1 MVFPSI
7 FVLTFPSPFLSVSL
21 LPSISSVS
29 LFVLLVFCCFPPC
42 SHGLFI
48 IISEDLELGM
58 KESTQH
64 FSFWVGLGWVIS
76 LNTFSSS
83 IYLPEKFTIFSFLQ
97 PNRISSCRCTTFSLF
112 ICQLK
117 DIQGVPVFEL
127 FWIER
132 QWTWPSECVWGMMLN
147 LFGRCQGVVYLA
159 WINLY
164 HLENFPQL
172 SRVVPICS
180 TYRARVPLSCPCRK
194 DNEYGLSIP

>member
-1 MVFPSI
+1 
-7 FVLTFPSPFLSVSL
+7 
-21 LPSISSVS
+21 
-29 LFVLLVFCCFPPC
+29 
-42 SHGLFI
+42 
-48 IISEDLELGM
+48 M

-117 DIQGVPVFEL
+117 DIQGVPGFEL
-127 FWIER
+127 LWRER
-132 QWTWPSECVWGMMLN
+132 QWTWLSECVWGMMLN
-147 LFGRCQGVVYLA
+147 LLGRCQGVVCLA

-164 HLENFPQL
+164 HLENFPQCFL
-172 SRVVPICS
+172 EWYQFVVLTEREFPFPAPAGKIMNMFWVFLNIFISSSENPLFRPIAYCLIGPYPFIDLFYDFF
-180 TYRARVPLSCPCRK
+180 TDFVY
-194 DNEYGLSIP
+194 